1 MNKDILLASKVKE
14 KGGRAFYVGGY
25 VRDLLLN
32 IPNKDIDIEVHGIAE
47 KDLVAILNEI
57 GEVDYYG
64 RSFGIYALRHEDIEV
79 ALPRSEKVLGTGH
92 RDFEI
97 SVDPDM
103 GYKNAA
109 LRRDFTIN
117 ALMMDVLSHEILDYF
132 NGADDLNKGIIRHV
146 NDVSFVEDPLRVY
159 RAAQFASRFGFKID
173 ERTVELFKGIDTFV
187 LSRERIEE
195 ELKKALLKAEK
206 AEIFF
211 ECLKEMNQKDV
222 WFKGVNNL
230 SCLMKYE
237 SNRINADN
245 KYYFMVLLLALDN
258 GLDFIEAF
266 SNNRELKAYVKR
278 YYELYELI
286 NNRTL
291 FTERYLKDSFDD
303 FVYILSADEK
313 VKVNSYLENIDKIK
327 LNLVSGNELLR
338 RNIKPGENFGRAL
351 RDINRLI
358 IEGMDK
364 EKAMGVI
371 LKEFSE
377 K

>member
-132 NGADDLNKGIIRHV
+132 NGTDDLNKGIIRHV

-173 ERTVELFKGIDTFV
+173 ERTVELCKGIDTFV

-303 FVYILSADEK
+303 FVYILGADEK

-327 LNLVSGNELLR
+327 LNLVSGDELLR

-364 EKAMGVI
+364 KKAIGVI

>member
-132 NGADDLNKGIIRHV
+132 NGTDDLNKGIIRHV
-146 NDVSFVEDPLRVY
+146 NYVSFVEDPLRVY

-173 ERTVELFKGIDTFV
+173 ERTVELCKGIDTFV

-327 LNLVSGNELLR
+327 LNLVSGDELLR

-364 EKAMGVI
+364 KKAIGVI

>member
-132 NGADDLNKGIIRHV
+132 NGTDDLNKGIIRHV

-173 ERTVELFKGIDTFV
+173 ERTVELCKGIDTFV

-195 ELKKALLKAEK
+195 ELKKALLKAER

-327 LNLVSGNELLR
+327 LNLVSGDELLR

-351 RDINRLI
+351 RDINRLV
-358 IEGMDK
+358 IEGMNK
-364 EKAMGVI
+364 EKAIGVI

>member
-132 NGADDLNKGIIRHV
+132 NGTDDLNKGIIRHV
-146 NDVSFVEDPLRVY
+146 NDASFVEDPLRVY

-173 ERTVELFKGIDTFV
+173 ERTVELCRGIDTFV

-195 ELKKALLKAEK
+195 ELKKALLKAER

-327 LNLVSGNELLR
+327 LNLVSGDELLR

-364 EKAMGVI
+364 KKAIGVI

>member
-132 NGADDLNKGIIRHV
+132 NGTDDLNKGIIRHV

-173 ERTVELFKGIDTFV
+173 ERTVELCKGIDTFV

-195 ELKKALLKAEK
+195 ELKKALLKAER

-327 LNLVSGNELLR
+327 LNLVSGDELLR
-338 RNIKPGENFGRAL
+338 RNIKPGENFGRVL

-364 EKAMGVI
+364 KKAIGVI

>member
-132 NGADDLNKGIIRHV
+132 NGTDDLNKGIIRHV

-173 ERTVELFKGIDTFV
+173 ERTVELCKGIDTFV

-195 ELKKALLKAEK
+195 ELKKALLKAER

-313 VKVNSYLENIDKIK
+313 VKVNGYLENIDKIK
-327 LNLVSGNELLR
+327 LNLVSGDELLR

-351 RDINRLI
+351 RDINRLV
-358 IEGMDK
+358 IEGMNK
-364 EKAMGVI
+364 EKAIGVI

>member
-132 NGADDLNKGIIRHV
+132 NGTYDLNKGIIRHV

-173 ERTVELFKGIDTFV
+173 ERTVELCKGIDTFV

-195 ELKKALLKAEK
+195 ELKKALLKAER

-327 LNLVSGNELLR
+327 LNLVSGDELLR
-338 RNIKPGENFGRAL
+338 RNIRPGENFGRAL

-364 EKAMGVI
+364 EKAIGVI

>member
-132 NGADDLNKGIIRHV
+132 NGTDDLNKGIIRHV

-173 ERTVELFKGIDTFV
+173 ERTVELCKGIDTFV

-195 ELKKALLKAEK
+195 ELKKALLKAER

-364 EKAMGVI
+364 EKAIGVI

>member
-132 NGADDLNKGIIRHV
+132 NGTYDLNKGIIRHV
-146 NDVSFVEDPLRVY
+146 NDVSFAEDPLRVY

-173 ERTVELFKGIDTFV
+173 ERTVELCKGIDTFV

-195 ELKKALLKAEK
+195 ELKKALLKAER

-286 NNRTL
+286 NNLTL

-313 VKVNSYLENIDKIK
+313 VKVNSYLENIDRIK
-327 LNLVSGNELLR
+327 LNLVSGDELLR

-364 EKAMGVI
+364 EKAIGVI

>member
-132 NGADDLNKGIIRHV
+132 NGTDDLNKGIIRHV
-146 NDVSFVEDPLRVY
+146 NDASFVEDPLRVY

-173 ERTVELFKGIDTFV
+173 ERTVELCKGIDTFV

-195 ELKKALLKAEK
+195 ELKKALLKAER

-327 LNLVSGNELLR
+327 LNLVSGDELLR

-364 EKAMGVI
+364 EKAIGVI

>member
-132 NGADDLNKGIIRHV
+132 NGTDDLNKGIIRHV
-146 NDVSFVEDPLRVY
+146 NDASFVEDPLRVY

-173 ERTVELFKGIDTFV
+173 ERTVELCKGIDTFV

-195 ELKKALLKAEK
+195 ELKKALLKAER

-327 LNLVSGNELLR
+327 LNLVSGDELLR

-351 RDINRLI
+351 RDINRLV
-358 IEGMDK
+358 IEGMNK
-364 EKAMGVI
+364 EKAIGVI

>member
-97 SVDPDM
+97 SVNPDM

-132 NGADDLNKGIIRHV
+132 NGIYDLNKGIIRHV
-146 NDVSFVEDPLRVY
+146 NDASFVEDPLRVY

-173 ERTVELFKGIDTFV
+173 ERTVELCKGIDTFV

-195 ELKKALLKAEK
+195 ELKKALLKAER

-364 EKAMGVI
+364 EKAIGVI

>member
-132 NGADDLNKGIIRHV
+132 NGTDDLNKGIIRHV
-146 NDVSFVEDPLRVY
+146 NDASFVEDPLRVY

-173 ERTVELFKGIDTFV
+173 ERTVELCKGIDTFV

-195 ELKKALLKAEK
+195 ELKKALLKAER

-258 GLDFIEAF
+258 GLDFIETF

-327 LNLVSGNELLR
+327 LNLVSGDELLR

>member
-173 ERTVELFKGIDTFV
+173 ERTVELCKGIDTFV
-187 LSRERIEE
+187 LSKERIEE
-195 ELKKALLKAEK
+195 ELKKALLKAER

-327 LNLVSGNELLR
+327 LNLVSGDELLR

-364 EKAMGVI
+364 KKAIGVI

>member
-132 NGADDLNKGIIRHV
+132 NGTDDLNKGIIRHV

-173 ERTVELFKGIDTFV
+173 ERTVELCKGIDTFV

-195 ELKKALLKAEK
+195 ELKKALLKAER

-327 LNLVSGNELLR
+327 LNLVSGDELLR

-358 IEGMDK
+358 IAGMDK
-364 EKAMGVI
+364 EKAIGVI

>member
-132 NGADDLNKGIIRHV
+132 NGTDDLNKGIIRHV

-173 ERTVELFKGIDTFV
+173 ERTVELCKGIETFV

-195 ELKKALLKAEK
+195 ELKKALLKAER

-327 LNLVSGNELLR
+327 LNLVSGDELLR

-364 EKAMGVI
+364 EKAIGVI

>member
-132 NGADDLNKGIIRHV
+132 NGTDDLNKGIIRNV
-146 NDVSFVEDPLRVY
+146 NDASFVEDPLRVY

-173 ERTVELFKGIDTFV
+173 ERTVELCRGIDTFV

-195 ELKKALLKAEK
+195 ELKKALLKAER

-327 LNLVSGNELLR
+327 LNLVSGDELLR

-364 EKAMGVI
+364 KKAIGVI

>member
-47 KDLVAILNEI
+47 KDLVDILNEI

-132 NGADDLNKGIIRHV
+132 NGTDDLNKGIIRHV

-173 ERTVELFKGIDTFV
+173 ERTVELCKGIDTFA

-327 LNLVSGNELLR
+327 LNLVSGDELLR
-338 RNIKPGENFGRAL
+338 RNIKPGENFGRVL

-364 EKAMGVI
+364 KKAIGVI

>member
-64 RSFGIYALRHEDIEV
+64 RAFGIYALRHEDIEV

-103 GYKNAA
+103 GYMNAA

-132 NGADDLNKGIIRHV
+132 NGTDDLNKGIIRHV

-173 ERTVELFKGIDTFV
+173 ERTVELCKGIDTFV

-327 LNLVSGNELLR
+327 LNLVSGDELLR

-364 EKAMGVI
+364 KKAIGVI

>member
-117 ALMMDVLSHEILDYF
+117 ALMMDVLSHKILDYF
-132 NGADDLNKGIIRHV
+132 NGIYDLNKGIIRHV
-146 NDVSFVEDPLRVY
+146 NDVSFAEDPLRVY

-173 ERTVELFKGIDTFV
+173 ERTVELCKGIDTFV

-195 ELKKALLKAEK
+195 ELKKALLKAER

-327 LNLVSGNELLR
+327 LNLVSGDELLR

-358 IEGMDK
+358 IAGMDK
-364 EKAMGVI
+364 EKAIGVI

>member
-132 NGADDLNKGIIRHV
+132 KGTDDLNKGIIRHV

-173 ERTVELFKGIDTFV
+173 ERTVELCRGIDTFV

-195 ELKKALLKAEK
+195 ELKKALLKAER

-327 LNLVSGNELLR
+327 LNLVSGDELLR

-358 IEGMDK
+358 IDGMDK

>member
-132 NGADDLNKGIIRHV
+132 NGTDDLNKGIIRHV

-173 ERTVELFKGIDTFV
+173 ERTVELCKGIDTFA

-195 ELKKALLKAEK
+195 ELKKALLKAER

-313 VKVNSYLENIDKIK
+313 VKVNGYLENIDKIK
-327 LNLVSGNELLR
+327 LNLVSGDELLR

-364 EKAMGVI
+364 EKAIGVI

>member
-132 NGADDLNKGIIRHV
+132 NGSYDLNKGIIRHV

-173 ERTVELFKGIDTFV
+173 ERTVELCKGIDTFV

-195 ELKKALLKAEK
+195 ELKKALLKAER

-364 EKAMGVI
+364 EKAIGVI

>member
-173 ERTVELFKGIDTFV
+173 ERTVELCRGIDTFV

>member
-97 SVDPDM
+97 SVNPDM

-173 ERTVELFKGIDTFV
+173 ERTVELCKGIDTFV

-195 ELKKALLKAEK
+195 ELKKALLKAER

-327 LNLVSGNELLR
+327 LNLVSGDELLR
-338 RNIKPGENFGRAL
+338 RNIKPGENFGRVL

>member
-132 NGADDLNKGIIRHV
+132 NGTDDLNKGIIRHV

-173 ERTVELFKGIDTFV
+173 ERTVELCKGIDTFV

-195 ELKKALLKAEK
+195 ELKKALLKAER

-313 VKVNSYLENIDKIK
+313 VKVNSYLENIDRIK
-327 LNLVSGNELLR
+327 LNLVSVDELLR

>member
-146 NDVSFVEDPLRVY
+146 NDVSFAEDPLRVY

-173 ERTVELFKGIDTFV
+173 ERTVELCKGIDTFV
-187 LSRERIEE
+187 LSKERIEE
-195 ELKKALLKAEK
+195 ELKKALLKAER

>member
-132 NGADDLNKGIIRHV
+132 NGIYDLNKGIIRHV

-173 ERTVELFKGIDTFV
+173 ERTVELCRGIDTFV

-195 ELKKALLKAEK
+195 ELKKALLKAER

-327 LNLVSGNELLR
+327 LNLVSGDELLR

-364 EKAMGVI
+364 EKAIGVI

>member
-132 NGADDLNKGIIRHV
+132 NGTDDLNKGIIRHV

-173 ERTVELFKGIDTFV
+173 ERTVELCRGIDTFV

-195 ELKKALLKAEK
+195 ELKKALLKAER

-303 FVYILSADEK
+303 FVYILSADEI

-364 EKAMGVI
+364 KKAIGVI

>member
-132 NGADDLNKGIIRHV
+132 NGTDDLNKGIIRHV

-173 ERTVELFKGIDTFV
+173 ERTVELCKGIDTFV

-195 ELKKALLKAEK
+195 ELKKALLKAER

-303 FVYILSADEK
+303 FIYILSADEK

-327 LNLVSGNELLR
+327 LNLVSGDELLR

-364 EKAMGVI
+364 KKAIGVI

>member
-146 NDVSFVEDPLRVY
+146 NDVSFAEDPLRVY

-173 ERTVELFKGIDTFV
+173 ERTVELCRGIDTFV

-195 ELKKALLKAEK
+195 ELKKALLKAER

-327 LNLVSGNELLR
+327 LNLVSGDELLR

-364 EKAMGVI
+364 KKAIGVI

>member
-103 GYKNAA
+103 GYMNAA

-132 NGADDLNKGIIRHV
+132 NGTDDLNKGIIRHV

-173 ERTVELFKGIDTFV
+173 ERTVELCKGIDTFV

-195 ELKKALLKAEK
+195 ELKKALLKAER

-313 VKVNSYLENIDKIK
+313 VKVNGYLENIDKIK
-327 LNLVSGNELLR
+327 LNLVSGDELLR

-364 EKAMGVI
+364 KKAIGVI

>member
-97 SVDPDM
+97 SVNPDM

-132 NGADDLNKGIIRHV
+132 NGTDDLNKGIIRHV

-173 ERTVELFKGIDTFV
+173 ERTVELCKGIDTFV

-195 ELKKALLKAEK
+195 ELKKALLKAER

-313 VKVNSYLENIDKIK
+313 VKVNSDLENIDKIK

>member
-132 NGADDLNKGIIRHV
+132 NGSYDLNKGIIRHV

-173 ERTVELFKGIDTFV
+173 ERTVELCKGIDTFV

-195 ELKKALLKAEK
+195 ELKKALLKAER

-327 LNLVSGNELLR
+327 LNLVSGDELLR

-364 EKAMGVI
+364 EKAIGVI

>member
-97 SVDPDM
+97 SVNPDM
-103 GYKNAA
+103 GYKKAA

-132 NGADDLNKGIIRHV
+132 NGTDDLNKGIIRHV

-173 ERTVELFKGIDTFV
+173 ERTVELCKGIDTFV

-195 ELKKALLKAEK
+195 ELKKALLKAER

-327 LNLVSGNELLR
+327 LNLVSGDELLR

-358 IEGMDK
+358 IEGMNK
-364 EKAMGVI
+364 EKAIGVI

>member
-103 GYKNAA
+103 GYMNAA

-173 ERTVELFKGIDTFV
+173 ERTVELCKGIDTFV

-364 EKAMGVI
+364 KKAIGVI

>member
-132 NGADDLNKGIIRHV
+132 NGTDDLNKGIIRHV

-173 ERTVELFKGIDTFV
+173 ERTVELCKGIDTFV

-327 LNLVSGNELLR
+327 LNLVSGDELLR

-364 EKAMGVI
+364 EKAIGVI

>member
-173 ERTVELFKGIDTFV
+173 ERTVELCRGIDTFV

-364 EKAMGVI
+364 EKAIGVI

>member
-132 NGADDLNKGIIRHV
+132 NGTDDLNKGIIRHV

-173 ERTVELFKGIDTFV
+173 ERTVELCKGIDTFV

-327 LNLVSGNELLR
+327 LNLVSGDELLR

-358 IEGMDK
+358 IEGMNK
-364 EKAMGVI
+364 EKAIGVI